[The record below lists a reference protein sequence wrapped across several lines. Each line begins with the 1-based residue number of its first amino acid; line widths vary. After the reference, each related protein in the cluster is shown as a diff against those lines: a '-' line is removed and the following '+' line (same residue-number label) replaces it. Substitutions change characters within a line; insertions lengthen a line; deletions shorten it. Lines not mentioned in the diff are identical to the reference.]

1 MLYLNQS
8 NRKEVI
14 FMAVAKDIHLTDD
27 PLTNIY
33 AMIPLLGDKEREA
46 VSFLMYGCC
55 IGRELAEKDKDK
67 QEEVLCRIN

>member
-1 MLYLNQS
+1 
-8 NRKEVI
+8 
-14 FMAVAKDIHLTDD
+14 MAKTKDVHLTDD

-55 IGRELAEKDKDK
+55 IGKEMAGSEKSKT
-67 QEEVLCRIN
+67 ENTVV